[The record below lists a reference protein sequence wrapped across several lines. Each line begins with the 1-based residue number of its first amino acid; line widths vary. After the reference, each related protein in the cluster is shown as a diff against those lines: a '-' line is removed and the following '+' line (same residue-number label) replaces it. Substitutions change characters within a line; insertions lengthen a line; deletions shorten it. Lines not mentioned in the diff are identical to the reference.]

1 MKACSEGPSLLFAY
15 EIVKGLHALLSP
27 ISETRLETEGAAD
40 SWRIQVSQT

>member
-27 ISETRLETEGAAD
+27 ISETRLETEG
-40 SWRIQVSQT
+40 RTPGEYRVSQT